1 MPATASKV
9 YKHTQERGNLEE
21 GETFGVFST
30 SLMYGNYTM
39 VVVANTGSNAIMVT
53 SPTAATYGENNPMD
67 TWVYTQ
73 AVNITGN
80 DAVNLSATL
89 DRIVTAVAVRSTD
102 NRPAE
107 VTHIRLSY
115 TKGGKS
121 FSPTTGLATSN
132 TGFSATVAY
141 PASTLGT
148 TTSMGGYLFLADD
161 EETLDVTIETLD
173 AADGNVLFSKTIT
186 DVPVKRNRQTIL
198 TGATFSGTG
207 VSASG
212 FQVNT
217 TWLTAEDPI
226 NF

>member
-1 MPATASKV
+1 
-9 YKHTQERGNLEE
+9 
-21 GETFGVFST
+21 
-30 SLMYGNYTM
+30 
-39 VVVANTGSNAIMVT
+39 
-53 SPTAATYGENNPMD
+53 
-67 TWVYTQ
+67 
-73 AVNITGN
+73 
-80 DAVNLSATL
+80 
-89 DRIVTAVAVRSTD
+89 
-102 NRPAE
+102 
-107 VTHIRLSY
+107 
-115 TKGGKS
+115 
-121 FSPTTGLATSN
+121 
-132 TGFSATVAY
+132 
-141 PASTLGT
+141 
-148 TTSMGGYLFLADD
+148 MGGYLFLADD